1 VIILTWVRGTFH
13 SSRLKGTQSSV
24 ANESRLIVMAILC
37 SQELLNFTIE
47 HFPLLRSKTRAPRTW
62 QAFLLGLDFALEY
75 PLVFTFLPSVPP
87 AQAPSRVIWSSSPKP
102 VALIFQ
108 IVVLLLVENLCSIL
122 LPAFGPSQE
131 KEFAAAIALS
141 AEFLAPRITLM
152 VGIPLLESI
161 LLGRVVVGQLY
172 FGGIVGWLVFRH
184 FFVKSRL

>member
-1 VIILTWVRGTFH
+1 
-13 SSRLKGTQSSV
+13 
-24 ANESRLIVMAILC
+24 MAILC
-37 SQELLNFTIE
+37 SQELLNLTIE
-47 HFPLLRSKTRAPRTW
+47 HFSFLHSKTRAPRSW

-75 PLVFTFLPSVPP
+75 PLVFTFLPSVH
-87 AQAPSRVIWSSSPKP
+87 QTQSRVIWSSNPKP
-102 VALIFQ
+102 IALIFQ

-161 LLGRVVVGQLY
+161 LLGRVVVGQLH
-172 FGGIVGWLVFRH
+172 FGGIVGWLVLRR